1 MQSHGVEAVDCFAVD
16 NALIKLADPL
26 FLGHCH
32 SHHTDCGELFRP
44 VRLITFLHQNELH
57 VLTFI
62 YWCIELHVEITEL
75 CACPCTMLLQ
85 LAEWLCGLWMLACW
99 KLLMMSE

>member
-32 SHHTDCGELFRP
+32 SHQTDCGALVRP
-44 VRLITFLHQNELH
+44 VR
-57 VLTFI
+57 FI
-62 YWCIELHVEITEL
+62 YNFCTTSSCIYWVDVLDRVATEYCIAGL
-75 CACPCTMLLQ
+75 CLKQ
-85 LAEWLCGLWMLACW
+85 F
-99 KLLMMSE
+99 